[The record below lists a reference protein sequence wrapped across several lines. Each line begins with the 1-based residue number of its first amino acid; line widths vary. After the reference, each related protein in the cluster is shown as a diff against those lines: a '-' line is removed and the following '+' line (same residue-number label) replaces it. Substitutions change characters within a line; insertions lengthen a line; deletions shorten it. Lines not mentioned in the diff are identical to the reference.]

1 MSRRTTRQRHWYQ
14 LLREKHIKEE
24 NLKHVKNKL

>member
-14 LLREKHIKEE
+14 LLREKNQKED
-24 NLKHVKNKL
+24 NSNYVHNKL

>member
-14 LLREKHIKEE
+14 LLRDKKLKEKSTPQSEYQI
-24 NLKHVKNKL
+24 